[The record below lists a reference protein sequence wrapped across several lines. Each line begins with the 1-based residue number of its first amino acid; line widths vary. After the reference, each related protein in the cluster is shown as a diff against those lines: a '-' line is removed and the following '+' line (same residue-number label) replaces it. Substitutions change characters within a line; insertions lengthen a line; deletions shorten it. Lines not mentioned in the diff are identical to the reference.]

1 MSVQLAVAPIAWSN
15 SDLPQLGGDTPLET
29 CLRESREAGFTGTE
43 SGAKYPMDPEKAR
56 TPPPRIRS

>member
-29 CLRESREAGFTGTE
+29 CLRESREAGFTGAE
-43 SGAKYPMDPEKAR
+43 SGAK
-56 TPPPRIRS
+56 

>member
-43 SGAKYPMDPEKAR
+43 SGANYTKDPEKLG
-56 TPPPRIRS
+56 PLLKQFD